1 MRFLSLLFTY
11 ALAAATAAAQQ
22 TATSP
27 VHDEPSGELTL
38 EQVLSLATSRSP
50 EIAVAESEVRAR
62 EGRLLQAR
70 ARPNPELSGTTENLG
85 GDVAKTGGVQSTL
98 QLGQRLELGG
108 DRAARTA
115 LAAAGRD
122 LGRWDHE
129 SLRLD
134 IIARAT
140 RAFADV
146 LSAQRR
152 VEFANDTVVLAE
164 EVRSTV
170 AARVEAGKV
179 SPIEETR
186 AEVALATERIERD
199 REASDLAAA
208 RSRLAA
214 TWGSTGARFT
224 SVTGDLDA
232 IPAVPSLDTAMALV
246 ERNPEVAR
254 WTAEIAE
261 REAML
266 RVERA
271 RGVPDVTVGGGYRH
285 FELGRGAAVV
295 NASIPLPLFDRNR
308 GAQIEARE
316 RIAQARDE
324 SRNALV
330 RLRQLVE
337 ETHSSLV
344 RAESEVRTLRD
355 QVIPGAESVYAAVSE
370 GYRLGKFGYMEVLDA
385 RRTLA
390 AVRAQ
395 LAQAQAEL
403 HRASAHLQRLTAAPL
418 NDITLKNVTNDITN
432 GEQR

>member
-11 ALAAATAAAQQ
+11 ALAAATAAAQ
-22 TATSP
+22 TTTSP

-38 EQVLSLATSRSP
+38 DQVLSLATSRSP

-85 GDVAKTGGVQSTL
+85 GDVAKTGGVQSTI

-152 VEFANDTVVLAE
+152 VELANDTVVLAE

-232 IPAVPSLDTAMALV
+232 IPVVPSLDTAMALV

-285 FELGRGAAVV
+285 FELGGGAAVV

-432 GEQR
+432 GEER